1 MWRIKMAELTLS
13 IEGMSCQHCVASV
26 KKALDAVEG
35 VTTAEVAVG
44 SATITFDESKTDRN
58 AIAGAVQD
66 AGYKIAG

>member
-1 MWRIKMAELTLS
+1 V
-13 IEGMSCQHCVASV
+13 Q
-26 KKALDAVEG
+26 KALDAVEG